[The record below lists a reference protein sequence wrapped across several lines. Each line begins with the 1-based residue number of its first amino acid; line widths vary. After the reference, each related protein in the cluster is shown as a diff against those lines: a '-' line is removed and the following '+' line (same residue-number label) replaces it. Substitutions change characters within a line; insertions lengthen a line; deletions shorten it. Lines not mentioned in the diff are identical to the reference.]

1 MWNNKFNGTFKLV
14 TQSKLKGVFYVLY
27 AGNSNMSSFSVIS
40 FLCNNVT
47 KVFGLFNHLKIM
59 VFSKILIIST
69 ELKLKIW

>member
-1 MWNNKFNGTFKLV
+1 MWNNKFNGTFKLN